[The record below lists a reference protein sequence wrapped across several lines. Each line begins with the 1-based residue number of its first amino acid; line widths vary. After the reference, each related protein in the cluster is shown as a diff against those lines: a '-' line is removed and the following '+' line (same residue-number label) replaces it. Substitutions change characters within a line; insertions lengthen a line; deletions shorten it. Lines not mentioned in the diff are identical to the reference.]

1 MSEPVPARKRDRATR
16 TTRVLMALTVLGGV
30 TFLGATAAVVWMVQD
45 LQEAKVED
53 DSFLEVHLQGALR
66 DAPEQ
71 GGFLLD
77 PAEAPPTVT
86 EIARAI
92 RKAGDDERIRGLY
105 LDLDDP
111 SAGWASIGEIR
122 SAIDAFQAK
131 GKPCVAYSESYDT
144 KGYWLAST
152 CDDVLLAP
160 GGLALVNGVAL
171 SITYYAGTL
180 EKVGA
185 VGDFEHVGDFKSAV
199 EPFQRTGPS
208 EPASE
213 AVNYLLDG
221 IWAEVVAGIA
231 EGRGV
236 SEAQVQAWVDGP
248 TLAPGAARAAGF
260 VDGLAYRDAVRSS
273 LPRYGEEGWVRSLD
287 EVDREP
293 TGDDAP
299 TFTSLDAYVDTLR
312 ASDEA
317 NKARIA
323 LVCAEGQIV
332 SGSADG
338 GFFGGDGLLAD
349 KTFRSW
355 MQEIRE
361 DDDIHAVVLRVN
373 SPGGSGLAADMMWR
387 EIQLTRAAGKP
398 VVVSMGDY
406 AASGGYYIAAPADW
420 VVAQPGTLTGSIGVF
435 GGKLAL
441 AGMWEKLGMT
451 EFTYR
456 RGMQS
461 DLFTASAPFTEGG
474 RVAFRSFLQDFYDRF
489 LDVVADGRGMER
501 DAAHAVAQGRVWT
514 GRQAK
519 ERGLVDEIGGI
530 DVALAKAA
538 ELGDLE
544 AYGVSTFPASKT
556 LWDQLA
562 EDLEVEA
569 LQPRLEIP
577 GVDSGA
583 MADLVRLERVL
594 SDSGVAALLPGH
606 WDIR

>member
-16 TTRVLMALTVLGGV
+16 TTRVLLALTVLGGL

-45 LQEAKVED
+45 LQQAEVEE
-53 DSFLEVHLQGALR
+53 DSFLEVQLRGALR

-77 PAEAPPTVT
+77 PAQAPPTVT

-111 SAGWASIGEIR
+111 SAGWASFGEIR
-122 SAIDAFQAK
+122 DAIDAFQAS

-160 GGLALVNGVAL
+160 GGLALVNGLAL

-199 EPFQRTGPS
+199 EPFQRSGPS

-221 IWAEVVAGIA
+221 IWTEVVSGIA
-231 EGRGV
+231 AGREV
-236 SEAQVQAWVDGP
+236 TPAQVQAWVDGP

-273 LPRYGEEGWVRSLD
+273 LARYGEDGWVASLD
-287 EVDREP
+287 GVTLEP

-299 TFTSLDAYVDTLR
+299 KLTSLDAYVETLR
-312 ASDEA
+312 AADHA
-317 NKARIA
+317 HDARIA

-338 GFFGGDGLLAD
+338 GFFGGGGLLAD

-361 DDDIHAVVLRVN
+361 DDDIRAVVLRVN

-456 RGMQS
+456 RGAQS
-461 DLFTASAPFTEGG
+461 DLFSASAPFSDGG
-474 RVAFRSFLQDFYDRF
+474 RLAFRSFLQEFYDRF
-489 LDVVADGRGMER
+489 LDVVSEGRGMER

-514 GRQAK
+514 GRQAQ
-519 ERGLVDEIGGI
+519 ERGLVDAIGGV

-538 ELGDLE
+538 ELGHLDT
-544 AYGVSTFPASKT
+544 YGVSTFPASKT

-562 EDLEVEA
+562 DDLKVEA
-569 LQPRLEIP
+569 LQPRIAIP
-577 GVDSGA
+577 GVEASA
-583 MADLVRLERVL
+583 LADLARLERVL
-594 SDSGVAALLPGH
+594 ADTGVAALLPGR
-606 WDIR
+606 WEIR

>member
-1 MSEPVPARKRDRATR
+1 
-16 TTRVLMALTVLGGV
+16 
-30 TFLGATAAVVWMVQD
+30 
-45 LQEAKVED
+45 
-53 DSFLEVHLQGALR
+53 
-66 DAPEQ
+66 
-71 GGFLLD
+71 
-77 PAEAPPTVT
+77 
-86 EIARAI
+86 
-92 RKAGDDERIRGLY
+92 
-105 LDLDDP
+105 
-111 SAGWASIGEIR
+111 
-122 SAIDAFQAK
+122 
-131 GKPCVAYSESYDT
+131 
-144 KGYWLAST
+144 
-152 CDDVLLAP
+152 VLLAP

-236 SEAQVQAWVDGP
+236 PEAQVQAWVDGP

-299 TFTSLDAYVDTLR
+299 TFTLLDAYVDTLR

-361 DDDIHAVVLRVN
+361 DDDIRAVVLRVN

-474 RVAFRSFLQDFYDRF
+474 RIAFRSFLQDFYDRF

-538 ELGDLE
+538 ELGDLD

-556 LWDQLA
+556 LWDQIA

>member
-1 MSEPVPARKRDRATR
+1 
-16 TTRVLMALTVLGGV
+16 
-30 TFLGATAAVVWMVQD
+30 
-45 LQEAKVED
+45 
-53 DSFLEVHLQGALR
+53 
-66 DAPEQ
+66 
-71 GGFLLD
+71 
-77 PAEAPPTVT
+77 
-86 EIARAI
+86 
-92 RKAGDDERIRGLY
+92 
-105 LDLDDP
+105 
-111 SAGWASIGEIR
+111 
-122 SAIDAFQAK
+122 
-131 GKPCVAYSESYDT
+131 
-144 KGYWLAST
+144 
-152 CDDVLLAP
+152 
-160 GGLALVNGVAL
+160 
-171 SITYYAGTL
+171 
-180 EKVGA
+180 
-185 VGDFEHVGDFKSAV
+185 
-199 EPFQRTGPS
+199 
-208 EPASE
+208 
-213 AVNYLLDG
+213 
-221 IWAEVVAGIA
+221 
-231 EGRGV
+231 
-236 SEAQVQAWVDGP
+236 
-248 TLAPGAARAAGF
+248 
-260 VDGLAYRDAVRSS
+260 
-273 LPRYGEEGWVRSLD
+273 LD

-299 TFTSLDAYVDTLR
+299 TFTLLDAYVDTLR

-361 DDDIHAVVLRVN
+361 DDDIRAVVLRVN

-474 RVAFRSFLQDFYDRF
+474 RIAFRSFLQDFYDRF

-538 ELGDLE
+538 ELGDLD

-556 LWDQLA
+556 LWDQIA